1 MFNFLSTE
9 RKLPTPTV
17 VYCAAQDAFYIN
29 RFRQYVSAKE
39 LERIQAVI
47 SEGVDYIIREA
58 EPFGPITLEQ
68 QLRRTAVSKMALE
81 AALAEP
87 FPTVDVS

>member
-9 RKLPTPTV
+9 RRPPPPTV

-39 LERIQAVI
+39 LERIQAVV
-47 SEGVDYIIREA
+47 SEGVAYIIREA
-58 EPFGPITLEQ
+58 APVGPITLEQ
-68 QLRRTAVSKMALE
+68 QLRRTAVSKMTLQ
-81 AALAEP
+81 AALVELS
-87 FPTVDVS
+87 PTVDVS